1 MLPLKSGHDDQATQP
16 EEMMAEQDLDF
27 TIERLGGGSVPSP
40 MQEARYVGDGERLLY
55 HSRLDEIRKF
65 FASGSEPPAL
75 ELAGPRERLF
85 FDPKA
90 IACGIVT
97 CGGLCPGINDVIR
110 AVTLSLHHHYGVQRV
125 YGFRYGYEGLVKRLG
140 HPPLELTPA
149 SVSRIGEQGGTI
161 LASSRGPQ
169 EPAEMVD
176 YLEELGIGI
185 LFAIGGDGTLK
196 GASKIAAEATR
207 RGRPLSVIGIP
218 KTIDNDISFVQKTFG
233 FETAVAEAHR
243 AIYAAH
249 AEACGARNG
258 IGLVKLMGRDSGFIA
273 AYAALIDSQV
283 NFCLVPEVP
292 FTLAGFL
299 KSLEERLQKSGH
311 AVVVA
316 AEGAGQELLAAGAE
330 RDASGNVKLGDIG
343 TFLRD
348 VIKGHFAQGGTEVN
362 LKYIDPSYI
371 IRSQPANPHDS
382 ALCLLLGQNAV
393 HAGMSGRTNMVVGLW
408 NHQFAHVP
416 IALATRQRK
425 KIDPEGWLWSSVLAS
440 TGQPRWMG

>member
-1 MLPLKSGHDDQATQP
+1 MTNQN
-16 EEMMAEQDLDF
+16 LDF
-27 TIERLGGGSVPSP
+27 TIERLGDCRFPSP
-40 MQEARYVGDGERLLY
+40 MKGVRFSGDTKRLIY
-55 HSRLDEIRKF
+55 HTCPDDIRRCF
-65 FASGSEPPAL
+65 GAGTEPPSL
-75 ELAGPRERLF
+75 ELAGPREKIF
-85 FDPKA
+85 FDPKK

-110 AVTLSLHHHYGVQRV
+110 AVTLSLHHHYGVRKV
-125 YGFRYGYEGLVKRLG
+125 YGFRYGYEGLVKRYG
-140 HPPLELTPA
+140 HVPLDLTPET
-149 SVSRIGEQGGTI
+149 VNRIGELGGTI

-176 YLEELGIGI
+176 TLKELEVGI

-196 GASKIAAEATR
+196 GAGKIAGEAAR
-207 RGRPLSVIGIP
+207 RGHPLSVIGIP
-218 KTIDNDISFVQKTFG
+218 KTIDNDISFMQKTFG
-233 FETAVAEAHR
+233 FETAVAEAQR

-249 AEACGARNG
+249 TEALGARNG

-273 AYAALIDSQV
+273 AYSALVDSQV

-299 KSLEERLQKSGH
+299 ASLKERLDARGH
-311 AVVVA
+311 AVIAV
-316 AEGAGQELLAAGAE
+316 AEGAGQELMATSGG

-348 VIKGHFAQGGTEVN
+348 AIKEHFSRIGQELN

-382 ALCLLLGQNAV
+382 ALCLVLGHNAV
-393 HAGMSGRTNMVVGLW
+393 HAGMAGRTNMVVGFW
-408 NHQFAHVP
+408 NQQFTHVP
-416 IALATRQRK
+416 IALATSARK
-425 KIDPEGWLWSSVLAS
+425 KIDPEGWLWSCVLAS
-440 TGQPRWMG
+440 TGQPREMF

>member
-1 MLPLKSGHDDQATQP
+1 
-16 EEMMAEQDLDF
+16 
-27 TIERLGGGSVPSP
+27 
-40 MQEARYVGDGERLLY
+40 
-55 HSRLDEIRKF
+55 
-65 FASGSEPPAL
+65 
-75 ELAGPRERLF
+75 
-85 FDPKA
+85 
-90 IACGIVT
+90 
-97 CGGLCPGINDVIR
+97 
-110 AVTLSLHHHYGVQRV
+110 
-125 YGFRYGYEGLVKRLG
+125 
-140 HPPLELTPA
+140 
-149 SVSRIGEQGGTI
+149 
-161 LASSRGPQ
+161 
-169 EPAEMVD
+169 MVD
-176 YLEELGIGI
+176 YLEELGVGI

-196 GASKIAAEATR
+196 GAGKIAEEAAR

-249 AEACGARNG
+249 TEASGALNG

-273 AYAALIDSQV
+273 AFASLIDSQV

-292 FTLAGFL
+292 FTLDGFL
-299 KSLEERLQKSGH
+299 RNLEERLKERGH

-316 AEGAGQELLAAGAE
+316 AEGAGQELLAATAE

-343 TFLRD
+343 TWLRD
-348 VIKGHFAQGGTEVN
+348 AIKGHFSGRGMACN

-393 HAGMSGRTNMVVGLW
+393 HAGMSGRSSMVVGFW
-408 NHQFAHVP
+408 NHQFTHVP

-440 TGQPRWMG
+440 TGQPRAM